1 MLNYST
7 CIKFDTKANDMML
20 FRMVTKIEEEKIKIK
35 IKLKRKNLRSSK
47 ISLQEESQNSSA
59 VG

>member
-1 MLNYST
+1 
-7 CIKFDTKANDMML
+7 ML
-20 FRMVTKIEEEKIKIK
+20 FRMVTKIEDEKIK

-47 ISLQEESQNSSA
+47 ISLPEESQNSSA